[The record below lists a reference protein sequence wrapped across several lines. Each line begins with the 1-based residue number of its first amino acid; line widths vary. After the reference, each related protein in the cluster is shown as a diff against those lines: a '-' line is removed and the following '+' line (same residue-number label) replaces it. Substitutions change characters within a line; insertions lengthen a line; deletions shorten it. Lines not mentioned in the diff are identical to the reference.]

1 MACFTTV
8 RSTDRART
16 DVARPDPHHNDKGI
30 RFAYP
35 SRQGL
40 QGICWC
46 EVPTGR
52 APITVNTDTR
62 SSAHS
67 QMKLAMLTK
76 DRLNEQSTR
85 FVPLK
90 MPVDEWHAKPYYTT
104 CFYSLDGYNPLRMR
118 PVQSDFDLDPG
129 RRSEELD
136 TLGFSLDDLRFTAPD
151 ECL

>member
-1 MACFTTV
+1 
-8 RSTDRART
+8 
-16 DVARPDPHHNDKGI
+16 
-30 RFAYP
+30 
-35 SRQGL
+35 
-40 QGICWC
+40 
-46 EVPTGR
+46 
-52 APITVNTDTR
+52 
-62 SSAHS
+62 
-67 QMKLAMLTK
+67 MKLAMLTK